1 VKNIEFRSRT
11 MTNLYLE
18 TAERAA
24 PLPPPE
30 GERKTDVLV
39 IGGGFTGLSTAL
51 HLAER
56 GVEVVLVEAY
66 EPGWGA
72 SGRNGGQVNPG
83 LKHDPERVERD
94 FGAELGARMLRF
106 AGDAPA
112 FVFDLIE
119 RLGIACELRRS
130 GTLRAARHPRHLAG
144 IRVTLEQLQR
154 RGAPVSF
161 LDAAAIAR
169 ATGTD
174 VYAGAML
181 DPRGGALNPLSY
193 ARGLAAAAVRAG
205 AALHGNS
212 RVLAL
217 ERTGTAWQARTA
229 TASVTSDHVVLA
241 TNGYTDGLWPK
252 LRRSVVP
259 VFGAIAATEPLPA
272 GIVSEVLPGGQ
283 VVYESGTVTVYYR
296 LDAQN
301 RLIIGGRGPMQEIRA
316 ATDIPHIVQYARRL
330 WPSLADVAWTHGWGG
345 RLGFTADQYPHVH
358 EPAPGVLVCLGYSG
372 RGVALGSALGAALA
386 ERIANPG
393 SQFPLPITAIKP
405 IPFHG
410 YWPISVPA
418 AILVGR
424 VADALGL

>member
-1 VKNIEFRSRT
+1 
-11 MTNLYLE
+11 MANLYLE

-24 PLPPPE
+24 PLPPLS

-56 GVEVVLVEAY
+56 GADVVLLEAY

-83 LKHDPERVERD
+83 LKHDPSRVERD
-94 FGAELGARMLRF
+94 FGPELAGRMLRF
-106 AGDAPA
+106 AGAAPA

-119 RLGIACELRRS
+119 RLGIACELRRC
-130 GTLRAARHPRHLAG
+130 GTLRAARHPRHVAG

-154 RGAPVSF
+154 REAPVRF
-161 LDAAAIAR
+161 LDAAEVAR
-169 ATGTD
+169 ATGTNA
-174 VYAGAML
+174 YGGAML

-193 ARGLAAAAVRAG
+193 ARGIAAAAVRAG
-205 AALHGNS
+205 AGVHGNS

-217 ERTGTAWQARTA
+217 ERAGTLWQARTEGA
-229 TASVTSDHVVLA
+229 IITSEHVVLA

-259 VFGAIAATEPLPA
+259 VFGAIAATEPLPDA
-272 GIVSEVLPGGQ
+272 VAREILPGKH

-316 ATDIPHIVQYARRL
+316 ATDIPHIVRYARRL
-330 WPSLADVAWTHGWGG
+330 WPCLASASWTHGWGG

-358 EPAPGVLVCLGYSG
+358 EPAPGLLVGLGYSG
-372 RGVALGSALGAALA
+372 RGVAMGSALGAALA
-386 ERIANPG
+386 ARILDPSG
-393 SQFPLPITAIKP
+393 EFPLPITAIKP
-405 IPFHG
+405 IPFHA

-424 VADALGL
+424 MADALGR